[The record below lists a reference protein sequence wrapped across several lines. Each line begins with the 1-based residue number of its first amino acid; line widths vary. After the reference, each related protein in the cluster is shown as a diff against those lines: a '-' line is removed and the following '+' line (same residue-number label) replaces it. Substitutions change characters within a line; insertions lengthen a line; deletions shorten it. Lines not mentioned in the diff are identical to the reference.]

1 MTRDTSAVTEA
12 YPFLPLSRDGLV
24 DRVAHSLVNA
34 ILSGAIR
41 PGERL
46 AESQIARQM
55 DLSRAPVREALR
67 LLESSG
73 LVEYRANRGFFVH
86 VISATS
92 IRELYELRI
101 VIETA
106 AVRALTETN
115 PGALPGLRA
124 QMAELHR
131 LADEGAEMMA
141 HVSAD
146 MQFHRLICEG
156 SGNRRFLQVFDQI
169 SNETKLGLLVI
180 GRLYDD
186 AHRMAETHEPIIAA
200 IAAGDAEAAAAAI
213 VYHIGV
219 AKDLVTAHIEAQQNQ
234 EAGRT

>member
-1 MTRDTSAVTEA
+1 MNRETPALSEG

-24 DRVAHSLVNA
+24 DRVAHSLVSA
-34 ILSGAIR
+34 ILSGAIA
-41 PGERL
+41 PGDRL

-73 LVEYRANRGFFVH
+73 LVEYRTNRGFFVR
-86 VISATS
+86 VISASS
-92 IRELYELRI
+92 ISDLYELRI

-106 AVRALTETN
+106 AVRRLTEFN
-115 PGALPGLRA
+115 PDALPTLRA
-124 QMAELHR
+124 QLAELHR
-131 LADEGAEMMA
+131 MADEGADMMS

-156 SGNRRFLQVFDQI
+156 SGNQRFLQVFDQI

-186 AHRMAETHEPIIAA
+186 PHRMAETHEPILDA
-200 IAAGDAEAAAAAI
+200 IAAGDADAAEAAI
-213 VYHIGV
+213 DYHIRV
-219 AKDLVTAHIEAQQNQ
+219 AKDMVTEHILKQQ
-234 EAGRT
+234 EAAGT

>member
-1 MTRDTSAVTEA
+1 MPRETTDLPEG

-41 PGERL
+41 PGDRL
-46 AESQIARQM
+46 AESQIAKQM

-73 LVEYRANRGFFVH
+73 LVEYRTNRGFFVR
-86 VISATS
+86 VISARS
-92 IRELYELRI
+92 IADLYELRI

-106 AVRALTETN
+106 AVRQLATSN
-115 PGALPGLRA
+115 PDALPGLRA
-124 QMAELHR
+124 QVAELHR
-131 LADEGAEMMA
+131 LAEDGADMMA
-141 HVSAD
+141 HVTAD

-156 SGNRRFLQVFDQI
+156 SGNQRFLQVFDQI

-186 AHRMAETHEPIIAA
+186 PHRMAETHEPIVDA
-200 IAAGDAEAAAAAI
+200 IADGDGERAAGAI
-213 VYHIGV
+213 DYHIRV
-219 AKDLVTAHIEAQQNQ
+219 AKDMVTETILKQQ
-234 EAGRT
+234 ESVGE